1 MRVTP
6 QAEDSARLQKL
17 FGDLYAD
24 RLPRVEAQSG
34 VFDVVLDRMRCAR
47 VSMWKFDRSDD
58 ELTLLC
64 FGSKTPR
71 GAYDTTPDR
80 RLRRDEY
87 LHYFNGLVDS
97 GIYMSV
103 DAMNDPALQPMRS
116 SYLIPCN
123 VVSMVAAAFVLNNRT
138 YGMVCCEEPY
148 RREWQLADVMALR
161 AIVNKIALL
170 MWNAPDPVL
179 LNTPSLPLR
188 AMATEATP
196 PPPDPRRR

>member
-1 MRVTP
+1 VRVTP

-24 RLPRVEAQSG
+24 RMPRVEVQSA
-34 VFDVVLDRMRCAR
+34 VFDVVLERMRCAR
-47 VSMWKFDRSDD
+47 VSMWKFDDSGD
-58 ELTLLC
+58 ELSLLC
-64 FGSKTPR
+64 FGSKTPG
-71 GAYDTTPDR
+71 GAFDTAPDR

-103 DAMNDPALQPMRS
+103 DAMNDPALQPMRA

-123 VVSMVAAAFVLNNRT
+123 VVSMVDAAFVLNNRT

-170 MWNAPDPVL
+170 MWNGPDPVL
-179 LNTPSLPLR
+179 LKTPSLPLR
-188 AMATEATP
+188 AMPPQPEP
-196 PPPDPRRR
+196 PPADSRRR